1 MVSPTQGRSYYW
13 DYGIMV
19 ITLDCLSSD
28 PSSILGSL
36 VRDSFSKC
44 KLIKVLI
51 YDGND

>member
-1 MVSPTQGRSYYW
+1 MLSLTHGRSHYW

-19 ITLDCLSSD
+19 STLDCLSSD

-36 VRDSFSKC
+36 VRDLFSKC

-51 YDGND
+51 K